1 MRFGT
6 ALRAVLALLVVTA
19 VAAAA
24 VASLVALNLRT
35 YSRLTYEQPVLS
47 VEFQALAPQRF
58 AATVTR
64 TGSPAS
70 QRFELA
76 GDEWMVDARVLK
88 WHGFANVLGLD
99 ARYRLERISGRYR
112 DLDRERTAP
121 RSVYSLHEEP
131 FFDFWAFAQA
141 HSAWIPFVDGF
152 YGSATYLPMANGARY
167 QVTLSQTGLL
177 ARPDN
182 DAAREVSQGWK

>member
-1 MRFGT
+1 MRT
-6 ALRAVLALLVVTA
+6 ALRAALALLVVTA

-24 VASLVALNLRT
+24 VACLVALNLRT

-47 VEFQALAPQRF
+47 VEFQALGPQRF
-58 AATVTR
+58 AATVNR
-64 TGSPAS
+64 TGSAAS

-88 WHGFANVLGLD
+88 WHGFANVLGLN
-99 ARYRLERISGRYR
+99 AYYRLERISGRYR
-112 DLDRERTAP
+112 DLEQERTAA
-121 RSVYSLHEEP
+121 RSVYSLHDEP
-131 FFDFWAFAQA
+131 LFDLWEFAQK
-141 HSAWIPFVDGF
+141 HRGWIPFADGF
-152 YGSATYLPMANGARY
+152 YGSATYLPMAAGARY

-182 DAAREVSQGWK
+182 DAAREVSQTLK

>member
-1 MRFGT
+1 MKT
-6 ALRAVLALLVVTA
+6 ALRAILALLGVTA
-19 VAAAA
+19 IAAAA
-24 VASLVALNLRT
+24 VAALVAFNLRS

-47 VEFQALAPQRF
+47 VEFQTLAPQRF
-58 AATVTR
+58 TATVT
-64 TGSPAS
+64 PAGHADP

-99 ARYRLERISGRYR
+99 AYYRLERISGRYR
-112 DLDRERTAP
+112 DLEQERTAP
-121 RSVYSLHEEP
+121 RSVYSLHEESR
-131 FFDFWAFAQA
+131 FDLWSFAQA
-141 HSAWIPFVDGF
+141 HRGWIPFVDGF
-152 YGSATYLPMANGARY
+152 YGSATFLPMANGARY

-182 DAAREVSQGWK
+182 EAAREVSESWK

>member
-1 MRFGT
+1 MRA
-6 ALRAVLALLVVTA
+6 ALRATLALLVVAA

-47 VEFQALAPQRF
+47 VEFQSLAKQRF

-64 TGSPAS
+64 TGGKAS

-99 ARYRLERISGRYR
+99 AYYRLERISGRYS
-112 DLDRERTAP
+112 DIEQERTAP
-121 RSVYSLHEEP
+121 RSVYSLHDEP
-131 FFDFWAFAQA
+131 LFDLWAFAQA
-141 HSAWIPFVDGF
+141 HRGWIPFVDGF
-152 YGSATYLPMANGARY
+152 YGSATFLPMASGARY

-182 DAAREVSQGWK
+182 DAAREVSQSWK